1 MPDYLAVFKSGILT
15 DVHNRYVANEL
26 LALNKQTQKAG
37 IVLSQKDCAEIA
49 ECRSELLY
57 ENERI
62 EVGAGAVKR
71 IIEEFCDSG
80 YVDQRTFKDT
90 VQGLLD
96 CFYAI
101 KTETEDRADD
111 DTVLEFLKYMFETE
125 VGGDVAHIYASQSY
139 DAFVSSYKNQAE
151 KPKRDRY

>member
-1 MPDYLAVFKSGILT
+1 MPDFLAVFKSGMLT
-15 DVHNRYVANEL
+15 DVHNQYIAKEL
-26 LALNKQTQKAG
+26 LSLNEYTKESG
-37 IVLSQKDCAEIA
+37 IVLSQKDCTEIA

-90 VQGLLD
+90 VEALLE
-96 CFYAI
+96 CFYSI
-101 KTETEDRADD
+101 KTETEDKVDD
-111 DTVLEFLKYMFETE
+111 ETVLGFLKYMFENE
-125 VGGDVAHIYASQSY
+125 VGGDVEGIYMSPSY
-139 DAFVSSYKNQAE
+139 YAFIAE
-151 KPKRDRY
+151 SRKAEEKYYNK